1 MTHQRILKKHRIFIK
16 NILIIETFAQF
27 LQFKQKKQIMKEALL
42 VFTLL
47 LSILSAHAQVDSLNT
62 YQNAQIRPLNDVSE
76 PSLTIYPVPV
86 RDNVINIRS
95 TKEISSI
102 KITNIIGQDIYR
114 ANYNNPQIIIKITLD
129 NPARGMYLVAITFSD
144 RTRIVKKIMIE
155 GAI

>member
-1 MTHQRILKKHRIFIK
+1 
-16 NILIIETFAQF
+16 
-27 LQFKQKKQIMKEALL
+27 MKEALL
-42 VFTLL
+42 VFTFL